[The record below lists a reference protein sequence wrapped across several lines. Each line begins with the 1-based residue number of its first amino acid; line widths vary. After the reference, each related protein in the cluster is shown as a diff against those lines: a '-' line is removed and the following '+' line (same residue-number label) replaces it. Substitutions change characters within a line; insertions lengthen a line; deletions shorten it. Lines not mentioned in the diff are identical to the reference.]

1 MVFAIVYVCAIPARG
16 KKCLVVSCFYNSS
29 MHRTT
34 NILIYGLEGSEQI
47 VFFTS
52 TFGGVRFNLAEKLLE
67 TISFPNFEF
76 KSASFSQIGPNFC
89 TFLDVRN

>member
-1 MVFAIVYVCAIPARG
+1 MEFAIVYVCAIPARG

-52 TFGGVRFNLAEKLLE
+52 TYVYAQNLCIFKINLNLFEIENRVLIIE
-67 TISFPNFEF
+67 NF
-76 KSASFSQIGPNFC
+76 KMVTS
-89 TFLDVRN
+89 